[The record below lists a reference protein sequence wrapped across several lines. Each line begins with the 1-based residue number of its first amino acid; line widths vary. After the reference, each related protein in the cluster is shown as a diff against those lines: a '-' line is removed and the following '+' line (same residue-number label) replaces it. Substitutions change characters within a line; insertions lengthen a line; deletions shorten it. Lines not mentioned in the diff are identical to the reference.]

1 MFFNF
6 KPKNNIFFEQFAQST
21 RLVRKGAYLLE
32 ETMHDYETVATK
44 MEEIS
49 ELEHEADKL
58 NDMIIDKLNSVFLTP
73 LDREDIYALATMLD
87 DVVDFFQGILET
99 MVVYHAG
106 KPPEGAV
113 ELAKLLVKCT
123 ERLVSIFDMLQNI
136 KGNHEEILA
145 QSRRIVDLES
155 KGDTIYRREV
165 ARLFTTCEDPI
176 EIIKWKDLLQK
187 LEDALD
193 HCEKIADLIRGVVLK
208 YV

>member
-1 MFFNF
+1 MFFKF
-6 KPKNNIFFEQFAQST
+6 KPKSNIFFEQFAQST
-21 RLVRKGAYLLE
+21 RLARRGAYLLE
-32 ETMHDYETVATK
+32 ETMQDHEKVAVK

-49 ELEHEADKL
+49 DLEHKADKL
-58 NDMIIDKLNSVFLTP
+58 NDMIIDKLNRVFLTP

-87 DVVDFFQGILET
+87 DEVDFFQGILEL
-99 MVVYHAG
+99 MAVYKIG
-106 KPPEGAV
+106 KPPEGAI
-113 ELAKLLVKCT
+113 ELAQLLVKCT

-136 KGNHEEILA
+136 KGNQEEILA

-155 KGDTIYRREV
+155 RGDTIYRREV
-165 ARLFTTCEDPI
+165 AQLFTTCKDPI

>member
-21 RLVRKGAYLLE
+21 RLVRRGAYLLE
-32 ETMHDYETVATK
+32 ETMQEHHKVAAK

-49 ELEHEADKL
+49 ELEHKADKL
-58 NDMIIDKLNSVFLTP
+58 NDLIIDKLNSVFLTP

-87 DVVDFFQGILET
+87 DEVDFFQGILEL
-99 MVVYHAG
+99 MAVYKVG
-106 KPPEGAV
+106 QPPEGAI
-113 ELAKLLVKCT
+113 ELAQLLVKCA

-136 KGNHEEILA
+136 KGNQEEILA

-165 ARLFTTCEDPI
+165 AQLFMTCKDPI